1 MRAIIADTGPLYAAI
16 DIDDQYHQRSK
27 TQIQRINAENLTI
40 LVPFPVYLETYNLL
54 LYRLGT
60 EQAIKFARDCI
71 ESVYF
76 INPSQEQYIAAAEKT
91 AFFPDQKITLC
102 DAITAILSEEMKL
115 QIWTYDYHFDVMKV
129 QVWR

>member
-76 INPSQEQYIAAAEKT
+76 INPSQEQYIAAAEKA